1 MTNHKL
7 TQKSLELFSGHEYL
21 DKLHEIYSISENLPR
36 VMVEEDEKKMKTLFE
51 SGSDDEFFR
60 FLISLPKFPIND
72 SYVAAF
78 SKAGKKE
85 MEMVIKNNSKT
96 IARICKRV
104 KKLGFE
110 KTKSKC
116 LAPIEPSRQ
125 MGNKFSAWLKKEFS
139 HTNDANKFLNSTEK
153 CIVFDGGDK
162 AMNKFALEHIY
173 DKLPRG
179 EGEEAKGID
188 LLIRLL
194 INNTPIYVLGEA
206 KFLTDSGGTQNNQFN
221 DAITFLTSSN
231 FKLKR
236 NVKVR
241 RCAVIDGVCWM
252 NWKNTKMQKKIS
264 ELDNSQPAFSALFLR
279 EFLESI
285 K

>member
-1 MTNHKL
+1 MTTHKL
-7 TQKSLELFSGHEYL
+7 TQKSLELFSENEYL
-21 DKLHEIYSISENLPR
+21 DILHGIYSIGENLPR
-36 VMVEEDEKKMKTLFE
+36 VMEEEDEKRMKTLFE
-51 SGSDDEFFR
+51 SGSDEEFFR
-60 FLISLPKFPIND
+60 FLITLPKFPIND

-78 SKAGKKE
+78 SKAGKEKL
-85 MEMVIKNNSKT
+85 EMVIKNNSKT

-104 KKLGFE
+104 RVLGFE
-110 KTKSKC
+110 KARDKC
-116 LAPIEPSRQ
+116 LVPIEPSRQ
-125 MGNKFSAWLKKEFS
+125 MGSKFSTWLMKEYP
-139 HTNDANKFLNSTEK
+139 HTKDSNEFLNSREK

-162 AMNKFALEHIY
+162 AMTLFALKYIY

-194 INNTPIYVLGEA
+194 INNKPIYVLGEA
-206 KFLTDSGGTQNNQFN
+206 KFLTDFGGTQNNQFN

-236 NVKVR
+236 NVEVR
-241 RCAVIDGVCWM
+241 RCAIIDGVCWM
-252 NWKNTKMQKKIS
+252 NWKSTKMQKKIS
-264 ELDNSQPAFSALFLR
+264 ELNNQQPAFSALFLKD
-279 EFLESI
+279 FLNSI